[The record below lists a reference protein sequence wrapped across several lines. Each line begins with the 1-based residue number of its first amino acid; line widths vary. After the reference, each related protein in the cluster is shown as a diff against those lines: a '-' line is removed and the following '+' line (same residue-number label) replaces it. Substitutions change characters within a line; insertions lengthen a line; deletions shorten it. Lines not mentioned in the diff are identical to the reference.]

1 MIDPLKGFE
10 ELANWVDWAWQY
22 IQVTHGPRW
31 DEGKQLLTEA
41 RASMTQALRD
51 EFVAGA
57 SDGWTTR
64 MYSEKPWNENKGK
77 LEVEAAR
84 RNP

>member
-10 ELANWVDWAWQY
+10 ELAKEWESVEPPHAADYVFVCNA
-22 IQVTHGPRW
+22 HARRLR
-31 DEGKQLLTEA
+31 ELLAAA
-41 RASMTQALRD
+41 RAEIKQQKRD

-57 SDGWTTR
+57 KQGMLAHAAGERPDW
-64 MYSEKPWNENKGK
+64 KA
-77 LEVEAAR
+77 EAAR